1 LLRDFDEGDTYPA
14 VRLEGTA
21 YENQPFTPTDGVSQ
35 LGADYIQISS
45 SGMIIVKLESDKLT
59 GVVVGINDDLAAVFP
74 MMGNQLNLDSDAYQH
89 LYLIVLNTHHAAGIN
104 NCHVTDYTV
113 SITSGGGPQE
123 PAQLLPADH
132 FSVPY
137 VEGLLDYSDYFLQ

>member
-1 LLRDFDEGDTYPA
+1 
-14 VRLEGTA
+14 
-21 YENQPFTPTDGVSQ
+21 
-35 LGADYIQISS
+35 
-45 SGMIIVKLESDKLT
+45 MIIVKLESDKLT